1 MPGTAPRWPA
11 QNPAG
16 SRDGYEA
23 PIRGRISAASLA
35 GDGRTSG
42 LSRFPSAC
50 ACLDCLLRFLGG
62 DRVPCAAYRLGRGG
76 RPRGACGVDGS
87 IVSVSGRRPMPEL
100 SAPPD
105 VALAQAA
112 LFVAGAA
119 IVLHALV
126 SQAAPGRPSGRVPDL
141 LVRACGDPPAA
152 DVDGGQHTL
161 SDQRVDD
168 RLFEFIERLG
178 REPRLLRKSVT
189 AVIMS
194 DLRMRL
200 SNTAVVA
207 DPPIDCVYNTTKSY
221 ISEFSGQLGKMVRVN
236 NRCARGAPTA
246 RFPRSGLVR
255 VPLPR
260 E

>member
-1 MPGTAPRWPA
+1 VAAGPCPNCPRRRTSRSPKLRFSSQAPRSYFTPA
-11 QNPAG
+11 
-16 SRDGYEA
+16 
-23 PIRGRISAASLA
+23 SAK
-35 GDGRTSG
+35 
-42 LSRFPSAC
+42 
-50 ACLDCLLRFLGG
+50 
-62 DRVPCAAYRLGRGG
+62 
-76 RPRGACGVDGS
+76 
-87 IVSVSGRRPMPEL
+87 RRP
-100 SAPPD
+100 
-105 VALAQAA
+105 
-112 LFVAGAA
+112 G
-119 IVLHALV
+119 
-126 SQAAPGRPSGRVPDL
+126 GL
-141 LVRACGDPPAA
+141 LVESQIFWCELVTGPPAA
-152 DVDGGQHTL
+152 DVDGGQHAL